1 MSSGFAAFPD
11 NQQPSAAL
19 LSPTGSFIQAQGKT
33 APAVAALGQVLKNT
47 SQAEG
52 LPDRPA
58 GKLAMNEAGFQP
70 AIVVPS
76 FPQGCPRPVGVAL
89 G

>member
-19 LSPTGSFIQAQGKT
+19 LSPTGSFILAQGKT

-52 LPDRPA
+52 LPHRLSSR
-58 GKLAMNEAGFQP
+58 LAMNDADFQP
-70 AIVVPS
+70 AIAVPS
-76 FPQGCPRPVGVAL
+76 FTQGGARPVGVAL